1 MNTMLDM
8 KRQIIISDYKTY
20 DVICTYYSE
29 DYDKDYV
36 IYTDGTK
43 GEDDK
48 LNVYYGSYTL
58 TNDDFDVKCITD
70 DNEEK
75 MIISVLES
83 IIEEVNKK

>member
-1 MNTMLDM
+1 MNNMIQQKIQLG
-8 KRQIIISDYKTY
+8 SNTY
-20 DVICTYYSE
+20 DIICTYYSE

-36 IYTDGTK
+36 IYTDGK
-43 GEDDK
+43 KNDDGK

-58 TNDDFDVKCITD
+58 TNDDFDVKRITD